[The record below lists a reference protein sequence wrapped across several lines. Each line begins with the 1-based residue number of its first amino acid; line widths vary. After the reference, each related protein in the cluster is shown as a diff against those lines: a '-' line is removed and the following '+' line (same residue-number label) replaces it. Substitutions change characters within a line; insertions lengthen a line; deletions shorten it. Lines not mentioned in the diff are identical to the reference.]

1 VPKTARIE
9 PSITYAFYHGSDHPA
24 VVPSTPARHSGRTG
38 ISIMSN
44 IYDPA
49 PDPPYDPNL
58 DITTPDFNRY
68 ALWQQAQQQGPDAV
82 AAYIAAIAAKSA
94 ATIE

>member
-1 VPKTARIE
+1 
-9 PSITYAFYHGSDHPA
+9 
-24 VVPSTPARHSGRTG
+24 
-38 ISIMSN
+38 MS

-82 AAYIAAIAAKSA
+82 AAYIAAIATHSA
-94 ATIE
+94 ANVA